1 MAEVRMPKMGDGM
14 EEGKILRWIKREG
27 DTVAVD
33 ESLAEIE
40 TDKANVEIPAEEA
53 GTLTKIVVQEGETVP
68 IGTVIAHIG
77 EVVTSGSAAG
87 ENGARVEAGLAID
100 RMATGEAGTAP
111 DDAEAEAPPPPV
123 REHPALSTGPTAE
136 RIKASPLAR
145 RMAEEM
151 GIDLAQV
158 RGTGPGGRIVE
169 RDIQALAARPAA
181 AVVSTPPDRGGERG
195 MAVPA
200 TPALEGQD
208 ADLSRM
214 RKAIAR
220 RTVLSK
226 QTIPHFYLVLP
237 IEMDRAIDL
246 LAEMNAQNPE
256 QKITINDLIIKAC
269 AVALAKFPEVNV
281 SFTPDEKLRRYS
293 TINIG
298 FGVGTDEAL
307 YMPVIP
313 DCGSKTLRQIS
324 AEARALVGKAR
335 AGKLTPQEMSGG
347 TFSISNLGMF
357 GIEEFAAI
365 INPPESA
372 ILAVGA
378 AMPEVV
384 VAEDGSFVARRRM
397 RVTLSCDHRAVD
409 GLRGAKFLQE
419 LKRLLESPLNLLA

>member
-1 MAEVRMPKMGDGM
+1 
-14 EEGKILRWIKREG
+14 
-27 DTVAVD
+27 
-33 ESLAEIE
+33 
-40 TDKANVEIPAEEA
+40 
-53 GTLTKIVVQEGETVP
+53 
-68 IGTVIAHIG
+68 
-77 EVVTSGSAAG
+77 
-87 ENGARVEAGLAID
+87 
-100 RMATGEAGTAP
+100 
-111 DDAEAEAPPPPV
+111 
-123 REHPALSTGPTAE
+123 
-136 RIKASPLAR
+136 
-145 RMAEEM
+145 
-151 GIDLAQV
+151 
-158 RGTGPGGRIVE
+158 
-169 RDIQALAARPAA
+169 
-181 AVVSTPPDRGGERG
+181 

>member
-169 RDIQALAARPAA
+169 RDIQALAARLAA

-195 MAVPA
+195 MAAPA
-200 TPALEGQD
+200 APALEGQD

-269 AVALAKFPEVNV
+269 AVALAQFPEVNV

-324 AEARALVGKAR
+324 AEARALVEKAR